1 MYVIV
6 HFKTSLVWT
15 KLWNAHREC
24 LLVIYACQHE
34 ITFFFRPYLCQ
45 FFFLFKEVKEE
56 KVEKTISVN
65 VLKVLK
71 FCNLHLFTVHICTL
85 LVHVCLYSI
94 MAVKLKARAS
104 LEMDRTL
111 VFGLLQLRGQLLTLI
126 MLYKFFVK
134 H

>member
-56 KVEKTISVN
+56 KVEKTISIN

-71 FCNLHLFTVHICTL
+71 FCNLHLFNSSHTL

-111 VFGLLQLRGQLLTLI
+111 VFGLFQLRGQLLTLI